1 MRRGDK
7 MNINNINHIAA
18 VAIAIIVVAVIITL
32 TILLVDNTGT
42 NATYVKAYPF
52 PEQEGCVEIT
62 DNTFALPGIYC
73 LEPVEPSP
81 TPQNEGNGNGNG

>member
-42 NATYVKAYPF
+42 NATYVKAHGGGAPA
-52 PEQEGCVEIT
+52 PCAPPPWGR
-62 DNTFALPGIYC
+62 P
-73 LEPVEPSP
+73 PP
-81 TPQNEGNGNGNG
+81 